1 MINNIHNNQAAHMM
15 GKSPLPHTDATNK
28 CLCDESDATVQVN
41 FGDVIDQARQS
52 AKADADAV
60 GKARELL
67 LSGRL
72 TSPENIRS
80 AAESILTL
88 GI

>member
-1 MINNIHNNQAAHMM
+1 MIDNIHNNQVAHMM
-15 GKSPLPHTDATNK
+15 GKGPLPHTDAPNK
-28 CLCDESDATVQVN
+28 RLSDESDATIQVN
-41 FGDVIDQARQS
+41 FGEVIDQARQS

-67 LSGRL
+67 RSGRL

-80 AAESILTL
+80 AAEGILTL

>member
-1 MINNIHNNQAAHMM
+1 MIDNIHNSQASHMM
-15 GKSPLPHTDATNK
+15 GTGNSPHADATNRRSS
-28 CLCDESDATVQVN
+28 EPSDATIQVT
-41 FGDVIDQARQS
+41 FADLIDRAART
-52 AKADADAV
+52 ARADTNAV
-60 GKARELL
+60 EKARELL

-80 AAESILTL
+80 AAESILTF